1 MLVGLG
7 PKLTINKQSTHER
20 IARFKAAFPLA
31 ESDNQLNLDSKHRAV
46 IDKFFQDGGIE
57 GINFFNIRNWAGQSD
72 LGAPSSLKF
81 LFSKG
86 NTTPRNAFTYLAAKS
101 FRFKDDKALRD
112 SLNDDLWIIKKSGA
126 YELLLK
132 NPVSETKGTTNWVS
146 DNKTSFN
153 MRWLRYIYI
162 ANQILTKNLVESN
175 SNWVDIGS
183 FYGGLQSILFREKPD
198 SRMFLVDFHHQ
209 LLRSYLYLSEM
220 FPNAN
225 HILDFKS
232 SSDVLPGSFV
242 YIPVQN
248 FSELNHLNIKLV
260 TNFFSFG
267 EMPRSVFEQYRDSE
281 ILKNAQNI
289 YCVNRFVSS
298 PFFERTYDT
307 DLNVFDYKFESHDR
321 DYFDVFPMH
330 HYQSIRRS
338 IFGKTRFRNTS
349 SSYFEMIN
357 SR

>member
-1 MLVGLG
+1 MTTDNLS
-7 PKLTINKQSTHER
+7 IQER
-20 IARFKAAFPLA
+20 IAKFRASFPLA
-31 ESDNQLNLDSKHRAV
+31 ESDGELNLDSKHRAI
-46 IDKFFQDGGIE
+46 IDKFFQEGGIE
-57 GINFFNIRNWAGQSD
+57 SIDFFNIRNWAGQGD

-86 NTTPRNAFTYLAAKS
+86 NTNFRNAFTYLAAKS
-101 FRFKDDKALRD
+101 FRVRDDKALRA
-112 SLNDDLWIIKKSGA
+112 SLNDDIWVIKNSGA

-132 NPVSETKGTTNWVS
+132 NPVSETKGSTNWIS

-162 ANQILTKNLVESN
+162 ANHILTKNLVQSN
-175 SNWVDIGS
+175 SVWVDIGS
-183 FYGGLQSILFREKPD
+183 FYGGLQSIVFKEKPD
-198 SRMFLVDFHHQ
+198 SKVILVDFHHQ

-220 FPNAN
+220 FPKAN

-232 SSDVLPGSFV
+232 NSKIPSGSFV
-242 YIPVQN
+242 YVPVQN
-248 FSELNHLNIKLV
+248 FGELSHLNIKLV
-260 TNFFSFG
+260 SNFFSFG
-267 EMPRSVFEQYRDSE
+267 EMPRSVFEQYRDSQV
-281 ILKNAQNI
+281 IKNSENI

-307 DLNVFDYKFESHDR
+307 DLNIFDYHFESHKR
-321 DYFDVFPMH
+321 NYFDVFPMH

-349 SSYFEMIN
+349 SSYFEMIY
-357 SR
+357 SL